1 MNSAPPLTSGFERGS
16 STFSVEVKLR
26 MFRSALLVATLLTLA
41 AIASAQKA
49 PDPHYFAHRTR
60 AIAQR
65 SAFVHG
71 YLHGYEEGFHLADL
85 DIHMGRG
92 VRDISKCKEAREAA
106 GYRREFGLK
115 HVFESGY
122 RQGVR
127 VGYADG
133 IAGRAFRAV
142 DELEAIGTVA
152 PEAARPDATFDQGF
166 SAGYASGQHQ
176 GLEEGRRKLKFTP
189 PLAACPPL
197 PAKAL
202 DQQTF
207 CAAYVGGYRMGYADG
222 FTNVARR
229 GTAQAEASPGK

>member
-1 MNSAPPLTSGFERGS
+1 ML
-16 STFSVEVKLR
+16 
-26 MFRSALLVATLLTLA
+26 RSALLVATLLTLA
-41 AIASAQKA
+41 AIASAQMA
-49 PDPHYFAHRTR
+49 TDPHYAAHRTR
-60 AIAQR
+60 AIAHR

-106 GYRREFGLK
+106 GYRSDFGNK

-122 RQGVR
+122 REGVR

-133 IAGRAFRAV
+133 FAGRAFRAV
-142 DELEAIGTVA
+142 SELEAIGT
-152 PEAARPDATFDQGF
+152 AAPDAALPDAAFDQGF
-166 SAGYASGQHQ
+166 SAGYTSGQHQ
-176 GLEEGRRKLKFTP
+176 GLEDGRRDLTFTP

-197 PAKAL
+197 PAKAP

-207 CAAYVGGYRMGYADG
+207 CAAYVGGYRVGYADG

-229 GTAQAEASPGK
+229 GTAQAEARGGR